1 MTMVLWM
8 WGEGISI
15 YPTEMDAARLL
26 DDVNDGKWQPPP
38 SARQCLNKHTW
49 RGMQFNDLV
58 ILLPGDENSLPQ
70 RARARTSRPN
80 TVAQLPLAMPLSPRQ
95 QQVLR
100 GLLQGL
106 TTRQIAA
113 NLGLRPR
120 TVLMHVAAIK
130 THLQAATRAQLAGRV
145 FELGWDADLK
155 E

>member
-1 MTMVLWM
+1 MTMVMWM

-15 YPTEMDAARLL
+15 YPTDMEAGQLL
-26 DDVNDGKWQPPP
+26 EEVNEGKWQPPP
-38 SARQCLNKHTW
+38 SARQCLDRHTW

-58 ILLPGDENSLPQ
+58 ILLPADDHSLAQ
-70 RARARTSRPN
+70 RARARTSRLN
-80 TVAQLPLAMPLSPRQ
+80 TVAKLPLAMPLSPRQ

-113 NLGLRPR
+113 QLGLRPR

-130 THLQAATRAQLAGRV
+130 TRLQAATRAQLAGRV
-145 FELGWDADLK
+145 FELGWDADL
-155 E
+155 EE

>member
-15 YPTEMDAARLL
+15 YPTEMDAGKILG
-26 DDVNDGKWQPPP
+26 DVNEGKWQPPP
-38 SARQCLNKHTW
+38 SASQCLGRHAW

-58 ILLPGDENSLPQ
+58 ILLPADESPLPQ
-70 RARARTSRPN
+70 RARARSSRPN
-80 TVAQLPLAMPLSPRQ
+80 TVAHLPLAMPLSPRQ

-106 TTRQIAA
+106 TTRQIATR
-113 NLGLRPR
+113 LGLRPR

-130 THLQAATRAQLAGRV
+130 TRLQAATRAQLAGRV
-145 FELGWDADLK
+145 FELGWDAHLN